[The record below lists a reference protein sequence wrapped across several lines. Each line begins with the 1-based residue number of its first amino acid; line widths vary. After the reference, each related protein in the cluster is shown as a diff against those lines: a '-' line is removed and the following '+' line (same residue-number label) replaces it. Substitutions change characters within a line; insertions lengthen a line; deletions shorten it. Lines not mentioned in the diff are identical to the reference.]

1 MRLFAAIS
9 TAVFV
14 VLAIGLY
21 TDVIPRNRTRRTA
34 EPQVSERQQWLIQ
47 AGLDLTPQ
55 QFVAA
60 SAAAGALAFS
70 LLLLITGVATVSLA
84 PAVLLAFVPRIYFGR
99 VRERRMTAVQ
109 RAWPDGLRDLV
120 ASISSGMSLQ
130 RAVEQL
136 ALSGPEP
143 LRAAFARFS
152 FLART
157 VGMIPALEIIKEE
170 LADPTSDR
178 VVEVLILGHERGGS
192 IVPEILRDLAA
203 ATTRDQ
209 WTMEEIQTLQLEQK
223 INSRAVFVLPWLVLI
238 AITLQEGPFRD
249 FYRSGAGVFVVFVG
263 ALFSGFG
270 MWLVTRLSEDAPEP
284 RVFGGAASE
293 ETA

>member
-1 MRLFAAIS
+1 MRLVAAIS
-9 TAVFV
+9 AAVFV
-14 VLAIGLY
+14 ALAIGLY
-21 TDVIPRNRTRRTA
+21 TNVIPRHRTRRTSA
-34 EPQVSERQQWLIQ
+34 PQVSDRQQWLIQ
-47 AGLDLTPQ
+47 AGLDLTHQ
-55 QFVAA
+55 QFVFA
-60 SAAAGALAFS
+60 SAAAGSLAFL
-70 LLLLITGVATVSLA
+70 LLLLITGVAIVSLA

-99 VRERRMTAVQ
+99 MRERRMTEVQ

-130 RAVEQL
+130 RAIEQL

-143 LRAAFARFS
+143 LRIAFSRFS

-157 VGMIPALEIIKEE
+157 VGMVPALEIIKEE

-178 VVEVLILGHERGGS
+178 VVEVLILAHERGGS

-203 ATTRDQ
+203 AATRDQ
-209 WTMEEIQTLQLEQK
+209 WTMEEIQTQQLEQK

-263 ALFSGFG
+263 ALFSGIG
-270 MWLVTRLSEDAPEP
+270 MWLVTKLSEDAPET

-293 ETA
+293 DVA